1 MEDVES
7 IIESTPPTRAY
18 RTRASKN
25 VTAGSK
31 TASQRSTRTTRNK
44 KTDNK
49 QRMSEETP
57 APIKSI
63 PRVVIDCKVSTP
75 VKVSTPFNNVS
86 NTHIFSPQVGKAT
99 AGHVKNKITAYE
111 EYISPVNQG
120 TKSVTLNDTNVPDTP
135 DYEDAANKTPATVVR
150 QNHVLSLETVEQTPT
165 NSPTPTMARKSRPKS
180 LRRSLKVL
188 PSKVSITSDGFISW
202 Y

>member
-1 MEDVES
+1 MLISILYDFRLTVDEVEDVES

-63 PRVVIDCKVSTP
+63 PRVVIDCKISTP
-75 VKVSTPFNNVS
+75 VQVSMTTSVNNVS

-99 AGHVKNKITAYE
+99 AGHVKDKITAYE

-120 TKSVTLNDTNVPDTP
+120 PKSV
-135 DYEDAANKTPATVVR
+135 Y
-150 QNHVLSLETVEQTPT
+150 
-165 NSPTPTMARKSRPKS
+165 
-180 LRRSLKVL
+180 
-188 PSKVSITSDGFISW
+188 SK
-202 Y
+202 